1 MNARIILA
9 DDEPDTLR
17 TLNLLLQSE
26 GYTVMSC
33 IDGMGAL
40 GHIEEAQQ
48 AGTPFDLLVTDIHMP
63 MLDGISLLQ
72 ELRKENIHTRCLG
85 ISGQSSK
92 EMLRDLMRL
101 GCLDFL
107 DKPFD
112 NQRFLSS
119 VRAVLERPLPSGSKE
134 TENRLRAELV
144 RYRRDMKGLRQRIHA
159 VQGEFQSLMSPEI
172 ANQPIPV
179 RLFSRPLNT
188 LGGDLLLTERNG
200 DRLDILVGDVAG
212 HDQGAS
218 YMALLVKSFFEEGCR
233 KSASGQDVLKVVND
247 GIRHQNSERL
257 VTALHI
263 RLDLVTFHIELHNAG
278 HVPMIL
284 VPASLAQEPEALS
297 YPSLVLGLF
306 EDPDLSHDKFKACS
320 GDRFIACSDGIYNL
334 QRVDGESGREEE
346 YGVDHLLEAARNHR
360 LLPFPDF
367 AERLWQDALTFARH
381 KAQDDLLLAAF
392 EIP

>member
-72 ELRKENIHTRCLG
+72 ELRKENIYTRCLG

-112 NQRFLSS
+112 DQRFLST
-119 VRAVLERPLPSGSKE
+119 VRSVLERTLPSGSKD

-144 RYRRDMKGLRQRIHA
+144 RYRRDMKGLHQRIHA
-159 VQGEFQSLMSPEI
+159 VQGEFQSLMSPEM

-179 RLFSRPLNT
+179 RLFSRPLNA
-188 LGGDLLLTERNG
+188 LGGDLFLTEQNG
-200 DRLDILVGDVAG
+200 DWLDILVGDVAG

-218 YMALLVKSFFEEGCR
+218 FMALLIKSFFEAGCR

-257 VTALHI
+257 ATALHI
-263 RLDLVTFHIELHNAG
+263 RLDLSTFHIELHNAG
-278 HVPMIL
+278 HVPMIR
-284 VPASLAQEPEALS
+284 VPACIAHEPEALA

-306 EDPDLSHDKFKACS
+306 EDPELAHDKFKAFS
-320 GDRFIACSDGIYNL
+320 GDRFIVCSDGLYGLVRI
-334 QRVDGESGREEE
+334 DGESGREEE
-346 YGVDHLLEAARNHR
+346 YGVGRLLEAARNHR
-360 LLPFPDF
+360 LLAFPDF
-367 AERLWQDALTFARH
+367 AERLWQGALTFARH
-381 KAQDDLLLAAF
+381 KAQDDLLLAVF